1 MNVSFSKSKQKQDSS
16 QTSQTDPWDVTIP
29 YITDFLGKVGTA
41 SAAPAGP
48 NATQQTAYDQLET
61 NAKAGNPYAGQ
72 IDNLAGDLFGS
83 TNYSP
88 EVASGYDDLERR
100 LTPTA
105 NGANLDIAGNK
116 QLQDALKVARDD
128 AAFSVN
134 SQFAG
139 AGRDISGINT
149 QALTRGVTQAEAPL
163 LLNQY
168 NTEQARTDAAAR
180 DLNSAK
186 TNAATTKSS
195 LDTATAGLREAG
207 IDVGNQALAAKD
219 YGPNQVINLE
229 QQIKDMPFDQLS
241 KIAALLYPAAGLGSQ
256 ESGTATA
263 TTKGTTVG
271 GKADVGTALG
281 KLLTLLG

>member
-1 MNVSFSKSKQKQDSS
+1 MSISFSKQKQTQQSS
-16 QTSQTDPWDVTIP
+16 QKSETDPWDVATP
-29 YITDFLGKVGTA
+29 YITDFLGKVGAATPATPGPTA
-41 SAAPAGP
+41 A
-48 NATQQTAYDQLET
+48 QTAAYGQLEA
-61 NAKAGNPYAGQ
+61 NANQGNPYTGQ
-72 IDNLAGDLFGS
+72 IDSLASDLFGS
-83 TNYSP
+83 ANYSP
-88 EVASGYDDLERR
+88 EVASSYDALSQR

-105 NGANLDIAGNK
+105 NGTNLDLSGNK

-139 AGRDISGINT
+139 AGRDLSGINT

-168 NTEQARTDAAAR
+168 NTEQQRTDAAAR
-180 DLNSAK
+180 DLNTAA
-186 TNAATTKSS
+186 TTAATTKSS
-195 LDTATAGLREAG
+195 LDAATAGLRSQG

-229 QQIKDMPFDQLS
+229 EQMKNMPYDQLS
-241 KIAALLYPAAGLGSQ
+241 KIAALLYPAAGLGS
-256 ESGTATA
+256 ESTGSATGTAT
-263 TTKGTTVG
+263 GTSIG
-271 GKADVGTALG
+271 GKADVGTALS